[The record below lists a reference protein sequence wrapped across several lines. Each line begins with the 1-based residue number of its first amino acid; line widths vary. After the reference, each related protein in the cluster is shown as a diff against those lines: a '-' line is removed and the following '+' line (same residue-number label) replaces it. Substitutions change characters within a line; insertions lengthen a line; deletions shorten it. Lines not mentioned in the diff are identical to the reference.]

1 MKQLKNFL
9 IKREQSQA
17 RLSFAKR
24 EKSRLLAKTIM
35 TLALLLTAATGA
47 WAQEEVLL
55 TTITPTSMTTYDE
68 TTPGVVTVVISGI
81 DSYNAYYGWKRV
93 DEGTATITVTA
104 AEGYTITRCV
114 FKQFPSEYPNR
125 VLEDDKTPFVMT
137 INGAGMG
144 DASCF
149 IEASDGQRNSPAG
162 MDGASVIEV
171 YGTAASSGTAVPLTQ
186 GTGEKINEWTLTNGM
201 PAGNVTVSVDYYPQ
215 ATMAEGAVTAA
226 TDVAATT
233 DAPLVTVDATKLT
246 GVAKMM
252 YYVSTEA
259 TAPAYDAEGWTD
271 VLPTAKDYTEA
282 ANLNVWYYPVG
293 TDEGVGGATATYSD
307 GDMNTTALTVTLG
320 AAPTYN
326 VEFAEG
332 IEESDKWTADPN
344 TGVTKGQTVTV
355 TYTGERR
362 VKGVKAVK
370 KAAASGTPLDNATT
384 AWTAGT
390 YAVPAGGL
398 TYSAAITVSGD
409 VTLVLTDGETL
420 TLNKGISLASGATLT
435 VQGNGTMNVN
445 GTNGADINTQ
455 VMDASADSGT
465 EAISGSGT
473 VVLTSGTLT
482 ATGGK
487 GGNVND
493 YYPECKGGHGAA
505 GISCTLIVNGGT
517 VTATGGNGGSLTGG
531 NSGPMGVAGNGG
543 AGISGALTVNGG
555 TLTATGGDGGA
566 KSTGED
572 AQAGTNGR
580 GISSTWTAGTGIT
593 FSDSANG
600 TTWTA
605 NSGTSS
611 TQKYVKAE

>member
-1 MKQLKNFL
+1 MRKF
-9 IKREQSQA
+9 KR
-17 RLSFAKR
+17 L
-24 EKSRLLAKTIM
+24 TM
-35 TLALLLTAATGA
+35 TLALLIMAVTGA
-47 WAQEEVLL
+47 WAQTAFGVKEITADMLPASWSTDNSAVTADDLAKLGFMEVTKDAANTWTGAPQEGVVRLIYTLCESVNWVNGEGGYVSSYSSRKGFYSCLDGQKIFITTEL
-55 TTITPTSMTTYDE
+55 TEWSLTPDADKKVWTLDKMPANDVELQVEYFAESNLYLSKDALKDKGSIAVTAGDLGVQFGEDGKSANTIT
-68 TTPGVVTVVISGI
+68 
-81 DSYNAYYGWKRV
+81 
-93 DEGTATITVTA
+93 EGTA
-104 AEGYTITRCV
+104 
-114 FKQFPSEYPNR
+114 
-125 VLEDDKTPFVMT
+125 M
-137 INGAGMG
+137 
-144 DASCF
+144 
-149 IEASDGQRNSPAG
+149 
-162 MDGASVIEV
+162 
-171 YGTAASSGTAVPLTQ
+171 
-186 GTGEKINEWTLTNGM
+186 
-201 PAGNVTVSVDYYPQ
+201 
-215 ATMAEGAVTAA
+215 
-226 TDVAATT
+226 
-233 DAPLVTVDATKLT
+233 
-246 GVAKMM
+246 
-252 YYVSTEA
+252 
-259 TAPAYDAEGWTD
+259 
-271 VLPTAKDYTEA
+271 
-282 ANLNVWYYPVG
+282 
-293 TDEGVGGATATYSD
+293 
-307 GDMNTTALTVTLG
+307 
-320 AAPTYN
+320 
-326 VEFAEG
+326 
-332 IEESDKWTADPN
+332 
-344 TGVTKGQTVTV
+344 TV
-355 TYTGERR
+355 TYNGTKK
-362 VKGVKAVK
+362 VIGVKAEK
-370 KAAASGTPLDNATT
+370 KAAPAGTPLDNTTT

-435 VQGNGTMNVN
+435 IEGNGTMNVN

-455 VMDASADSGT
+455 KMNASADSGT

-482 ATGGK
+482 AKGGK

-517 VTATGGNGGSLTGG
+517 VTATGGNGGSLTNGG
-531 NSGPMGVAGNGG
+531 DPGPMGVAGNGG

-566 KSTGED
+566 KSTGEE